1 MTCVC
6 GGWGAGNSGEK
17 GKVPLSQVP
26 GSVVKNLQEMRF
38 EPWVERS
45 PWGRKQQPILGF
57 LPGKSH
63 GQGSLEGCSP
73 WGHKESDAI

>member
-1 MTCVC
+1 MCE
-6 GGWGAGNSGEK
+6 GGVGGREQRKK
-17 GKVPLSQVP
+17 GKVPLSQVL

-38 EPWVERS
+38 ELWVERS
-45 PWGRKQQPILGF
+45 PWGRKRQPILGF

-63 GQGSLEGCSP
+63 GQGGLEGCSP